1 MQNQI
6 QINQTSFSKRRK
18 TDHKL
23 LIFQK
28 AQEIAKTNL
37 TPNQVGE
44 ANIKKYMR
52 DENVER
58 DKLILMLLV
67 HTYIFHKTIQNEDLN
82 CLFDYIIDRAW
93 PKLNDLIQDLDIITD
108 ENSKL
113 NIIWLELIQILME
126 DLTNLTDKEKEF
138 FSIDY

>member
-1 MQNQI
+1 MRGPSTNSYSSLLQNQR

-18 TDHKL
+18 TDQKL

-28 AQEIAKTNL
+28 AQEIANTNL
-37 TPNQVGE
+37 TLNQVGE

-67 HTYIFHKTIQNEDLN
+67 HTYIFHNTIQNEDLN
-82 CLFDYIIDRAW
+82 HFFDYIIDRAW
-93 PKLNDLIQDLDIITD
+93 PKLKDLIQNLDR
-108 ENSKL
+108 KRKRGL
-113 NIIWLELIQILME
+113 
-126 DLTNLTDKEKEF
+126 F
-138 FSIDY
+138 R